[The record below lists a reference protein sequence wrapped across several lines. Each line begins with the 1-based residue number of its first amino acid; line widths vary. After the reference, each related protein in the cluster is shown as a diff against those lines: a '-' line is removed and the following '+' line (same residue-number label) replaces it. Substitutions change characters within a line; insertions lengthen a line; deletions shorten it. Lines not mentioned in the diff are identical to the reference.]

1 MNLFTLFLS
10 AFAVG
15 LSGALSPGPLL
26 SLTISSSLQ
35 YGVWQGP
42 LIILGHAFLEILLI
56 LFILKS
62 GAGFFDIPL
71 IQRGIYTA
79 GGILMILLA
88 GNILFRKSA
97 EAAAVTVATASA
109 ARKKASSVIV
119 GILGSLSNPYW
130 LLWWLTIG
138 LGLLIQARQFQTAG
152 IISFFMGH
160 ISADFLWYSAV
171 SFSIGRNGKLFPR
184 RIQRIIL
191 LSCAAFLAVLGLFFL
206 KKGLF

>member
-1 MNLFTLFLS
+1 MNPFSIFLS
-10 AFAVG
+10 SFLLAF
-15 LSGALSPGPLL
+15 SGAMSPGPLL
-26 SLTISSSLQ
+26 SLTISSALQ
-35 YGVWQGP
+35 YGIWQGP
-42 LIILGHAFLEILLI
+42 LIIMGHAALEMLLI
-56 LFILKS
+56 LVILKS
-62 GAGFFDIPL
+62 GGGFFDIYW
-71 IQRGIYTA
+71 IKRTIFTA
-79 GGILMILLA
+79 GGIMLLFFSADIFIKKPVQEDA
-88 GNILFRKSA
+88 GGKKPEFRKSGM
-97 EAAAVTVATASA
+97 
-109 ARKKASSVIV
+109 SVLY